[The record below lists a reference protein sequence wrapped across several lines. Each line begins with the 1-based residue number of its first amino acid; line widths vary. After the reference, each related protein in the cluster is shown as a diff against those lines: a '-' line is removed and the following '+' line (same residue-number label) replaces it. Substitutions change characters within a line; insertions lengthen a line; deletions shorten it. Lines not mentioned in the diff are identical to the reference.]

1 MSKGKITPKNILH
14 GNKKKQEKI
23 TLENLLEVASS
34 DNVSDAMKNLY
45 GKDGLINGIKPIDPS
60 YKVVGKI
67 KTARV

>member
-34 DNVSDAMKNLY
+34 EDV
-45 GKDGLINGIKPIDPS
+45 
-60 YKVVGKI
+60 YKRQIVLMVK
-67 KTARV
+67 